1 MVMRI
6 AGLATGMDIDQIVR
20 DLMRAERIPMDK
32 LFQKREWLNWQREA
46 YREINLALRNFR
58 DTYSNMRL
66 QSTFIG
72 LKATSSNE
80 LGLKVSAGASAIAG
94 TYQVKVNQLAS
105 GAQVPTGKILVGE
118 DENTPATA
126 NTKIFEAMGRG
137 SDQGDLKIKVAVVN
151 EKDNSVREAT
161 LTITA
166 QDTFASLAQK
176 LARATDGEGKSLG
189 IQASFDDKLGSFFI
203 TTRET
208 GEHMGLKISA
218 ADDENNGFE
227 PGTGVGSFQHFLT
240 KYLLGVDEAEL
251 EQLANPEDHQTA
263 PSVII
268 ERDGQEIQ
276 GVLFKGQNAKFTFD
290 GIEVEHATNTVTVR
304 GLTLNLLQ
312 ASGDEVYTISV
323 QSNPDEVFN
332 KIKAFVDAYN
342 ELVDKLNG
350 KLNEPR
356 YRDYPPLTDEQREA
370 LSEKEIERWE
380 ERAKSGLLRNDALL
394 RDVLYSL
401 RQAFTNP
408 VDGIPQ
414 GQLRHLSEIGIT
426 TTPNWRDGGKLMIDE
441 TKLRQ
446 AIEERPDEVMA
457 LFTQA
462 PAEENNQNQMGIG
475 RRVYELL
482 GTAMSRITERA
493 GTAGVTIADQSVL
506 GKQIKSLDQQL
517 DRWEDRLA
525 KIEERYWRQF
535 TAMEKAVQQ
544 MNEQSNMLYSY
555 FFSMM
560 GTGGR

>member
-227 PGTGVGSFQHFLT
+227 DEGSFQHFLS
-240 KYLLGVDEAEL
+240 
-251 EQLANPEDHQTA
+251 
-263 PSVII
+263 SVILGDKAD
-268 ERDGQEIQ
+268 EVEWDGHEIT
-276 GVLFKGQNAKFTFD
+276 FKGQNAKFTFD
-290 GIEVEHATNTVTVR
+290 GIEVEHATNQVTVR

-394 RDVLYSL
+394 RDFLYSL

-408 VDGIPQ
+408 VEGIPQ

-482 GTAMSRITERA
+482 GTAMSKITERA
-493 GTAGVTIADQSVL
+493 GTAGVTLGDQSVL

-560 GTGGR
+560 GMGGR